1 MLTNRQLIIPYTAPY
16 LAYVGIASIPSRFV
30 SIEVNYL
37 LRVFAVSL
45 LLLWA
50 RRWYCTLTGPKS
62 LTGSLLTGTGAG
74 VIGVILWIALL
85 SPFTTAANSTP
96 WSFLGFLLRLFC
108 AGLLVPFF
116 EEIMMRGFIFRL
128 ALQWDT
134 ARKKRSGESLQ
145 TLLDEHSVNEVKPG
159 QWSWLAVIISTLFF
173 AAGHAMYEWPAALS
187 FGLLMAFL
195 WVYRK
200 DLVACIT
207 AHAVA
212 NTALALYVFTTGNW
226 HYW

>member
-16 LAYVGIASIPSRFV
+16 LAYVGIASIPPRYLSV
-30 SIEVNYL
+30 EVNYL
-37 LRVFAVSL
+37 LRVLAVSA

-50 RRWYCTLTGPKS
+50 RRWYCTLTGPRS
-62 LTGSLLTGTGAG
+62 LKGSMLIGTSVGL
-74 VIGVILWIALL
+74 IGVILWIALL
-85 SPFTTAANSTP
+85 TPFTSVSTSTP
-96 WSFLGFLLRLFC
+96 WSFQGFVLRLFC

-128 ALQWDT
+128 ALQWEGI
-134 ARKKRSGESLQ
+134 RKNQGEEPLQ
-145 TLLDEHSVNEVKPG
+145 TVLDEHSINDVEPG

-173 AAGHAMYEWPAALS
+173 TAGHAMHEWLAALT

-195 WVYRK
+195 WAYRK

-212 NTALALYVFTTGNW
+212 NTALAFYVFTTGNW
-226 HYW
+226 HFW

>member
-16 LAYVGIASIPSRFV
+16 LAYVGIASIPPSFISV
-30 SIEVNYL
+30 EINYL
-37 LRVFAVSL
+37 LRVFAVSA

-50 RRWYCTLTGPKS
+50 RRWYCTLTGPRS
-62 LTGSLLTGTGAG
+62 LKGSMLVGTSVGI
-74 VIGVILWIALL
+74 IGVILWIALL
-85 SPFTTAANSTP
+85 APFTSVSTSAP
-96 WSFLGFLLRLFC
+96 WSFQGFVLRLFC

-128 ALQWDT
+128 ALQWDSL
-134 ARKKRSGESLQ
+134 RKYQTEETLQ
-145 TLLDEHSVNEVKPG
+145 TVLDEHSINDVEPG

-173 AAGHAMYEWPAALS
+173 TAGHAMHEWLAALT

-195 WVYRK
+195 WAYRK

-212 NTALALYVFTTGNW
+212 NTVLAFYVFTTGNW